1 MPSGKK
7 NMDNNSYEQLLIM
20 QATIDANR
28 QYSDEKTK
36 RLTENLTEIISS
48 MMDQIKISKESTGN
62 KDSPKAQDH
71 TTAVPANNND
81 PPLEGGNS
89 TKMVSY
95 GLSNMIPD
103 LQNSMNYLSRQN

>member
-1 MPSGKK
+1 
-7 NMDNNSYEQLLIM
+7 MDNNSYEQLLIM

-71 TTAVPANNND
+71 TTAVSDNNKSS
-81 PPLEGGNS
+81 PLEGVYFKKNW
-89 TKMVSY
+89 
-95 GLSNMIPD
+95 
-103 LQNSMNYLSRQN
+103 